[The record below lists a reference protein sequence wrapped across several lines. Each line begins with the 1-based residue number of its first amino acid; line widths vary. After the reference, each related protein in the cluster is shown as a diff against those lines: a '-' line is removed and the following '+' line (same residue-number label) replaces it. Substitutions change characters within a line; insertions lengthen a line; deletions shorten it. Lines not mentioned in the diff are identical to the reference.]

1 MAIHQFP
8 AVPGVLLDDGV
19 AFIFVVRDDLERPYQ
34 CGFMHWPVNDPTGNP
49 PVPDLRTWVETVKY
63 CSRNFKSVW
72 INFDGAVNISYSAW
86 WGGESQFFQ
95 VNWLGSLLP

>member
-1 MAIHQFP
+1 
-8 AVPGVLLDDGV
+8 
-19 AFIFVVRDDLERPYQ
+19 
-34 CGFMHWPVNDPTGNP
+34 MHWPVNDPTGNP

-72 INFDGAVNISYSAW
+72 INFDDAVNISYSAW